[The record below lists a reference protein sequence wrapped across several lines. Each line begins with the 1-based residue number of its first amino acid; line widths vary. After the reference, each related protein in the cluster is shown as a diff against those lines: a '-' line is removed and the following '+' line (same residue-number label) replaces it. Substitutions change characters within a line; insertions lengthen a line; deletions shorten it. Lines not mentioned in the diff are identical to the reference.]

1 MSFLQRLNE
10 ASLKGQERQRE
21 RVGRVLAQFQ
31 EECLE
36 KAALGLTSCN
46 YSKNPGFFA
55 KNHGGFPTSCIRDE
69 GFISGFMK
77 SLAEQ
82 AHAVMGDGVEVGA
95 NFYRGGHWW
104 TYQWRPDGSTDC
116 GCCYVVELQNLQL
129 SMRFP
134 KPLARCSAHG
144 NPRSGAIC
152 GIALAPSRP
161 AGRAWCSSA
170 PCVGRGNPLSRS
182 PLVGTWSAQAATAI
196 SSRAVS
202 ARSAGSP

>member
-144 NPRSGAIC
+144 NPRSSLVQQCAVCWERQPVVALTPC
-152 GIALAPSRP
+152 GHLVCTSCHGYFVQ
-161 AGRAWCSSA
+161 GRECPVCRQS
-170 PCVGRGNPLSRS
+170 VNGHQNLF
-182 PLVGTWSAQAATAI
+182 AA
-196 SSRAVS
+196 
-202 ARSAGSP
+202 